1 MNNERLEHFRKKLE
15 SEKKRVYSL
24 LKQMEENETI
34 NSNAELSTELS
45 FYDNHPSDIATEIFD
60 KERGIAFK
68 GNELSIIKKIENSLS
83 NIDKGT
89 YGKCSICGKD
99 IKEERLEFI
108 PYTDHC
114 VECQKWI
121 SNSYSEEKKNT
132 PIEKQEPG
140 YPFGYGY
147 NDRRDEVGFDAED
160 SYQAVGRFNRIKNVI
175 DVYSDEDEDYVEPI
189 ERISNEQY
197 KNQLP

>member
-1 MNNERLEHFRKKLE
+1 MDSKKLDHFRKKLHL
-15 SEKKRVYSL
+15 EKKRVYKL

-34 NSNAELSTELS
+34 NSNAELSSELS
-45 FYDNHPSDIATEIFD
+45 FYDNHPSDIATEISD
-60 KERGIAFK
+60 KAKGLAFK
-68 GNELSIIKKIENSLS
+68 GNELSIIKKIDNSLS

-114 VECQKWI
+114 IECQKQI
-121 SNSYSEEKKNT
+121 SDSYSDENRGT
-132 PIEKQEPG
+132 PIEKQALG

-175 DVYSDEDEDYVEPI
+175 DIYTDEDEDYVDQI
-189 ERISNEQY
+189 EKISNEQY